1 MNQQLQQELAD
12 LASKLG
18 TTTEHLWNV
27 LVRRAYID
35 GFTSLLSLL
44 VCVVLAAIT
53 VVGFCYL
60 QRKYPNVSP
69 NASLWPPPEYV
80 RWLLLAIALLFRFVT
95 AGLYWV
101 ITDFSNPEYYA
112 FHQLPFTK

>member
-35 GFTSLLSLL
+35 GFTH
-44 VCVVLAAIT
+44 C
-53 VVGFCYL
+53 
-60 QRKYPNVSP
+60 
-69 NASLWPPPEYV
+69 
-80 RWLLLAIALLFRFVT
+80 
-95 AGLYWV
+95 
-101 ITDFSNPEYYA
+101 
-112 FHQLPFTK
+112 